1 MVMLKVC
8 VQVMV
13 TEVVFDIDF
22 RATSA
27 FCLARS
33 ATEKLKQGWQNLA
46 LKVSLFRPDG
56 SPHPILLRG
65 SVVNAHG
72 DRHSR
77 RALRAQA

>member
-33 ATEKLKQGWQNLA
+33 VHAGHR
-46 LKVSLFRPDG
+46 F
-56 SPHPILLRG
+56 
-65 SVVNAHG
+65 
-72 DRHSR
+72 
-77 RALRAQA
+77 